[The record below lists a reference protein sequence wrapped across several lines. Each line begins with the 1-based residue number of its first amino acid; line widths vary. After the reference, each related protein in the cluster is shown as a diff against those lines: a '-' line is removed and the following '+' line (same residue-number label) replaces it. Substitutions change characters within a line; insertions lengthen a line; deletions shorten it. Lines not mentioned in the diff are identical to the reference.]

1 MSTLACAALVW
12 DTCITLTM
20 SITLVPAMNSTTT
33 TSGTLLGRMV
43 QQRLMQL
50 GVSRRSFCMNNNI
63 SRQTLYEI
71 EHQGKTNL
79 MPASLRAIDQGCHWE
94 PGTAARYASGDD
106 SVGNDS
112 PVGERVDWYVR
123 VILERVSHMTI
134 DELERESIWL
144 EEELFGRN
152 SEDMAESVK
161 MIRDAMQRIVPTLHG
176 KGTTVDDNQQG

>member
-1 MSTLACAALVW
+1 
-12 DTCITLTM
+12 
-20 SITLVPAMNSTTT
+20 MNQPTTI

-43 QQRLMQL
+43 MERLRQL
-50 GVSRRSFCMNNNI
+50 GVSRRSFCANNNI

-79 MPASLRAIDQGCHWE
+79 MPASLMAIDQGCHWE
-94 PGTAARYASGDD
+94 PGTAARYASGDATA
-106 SVGNDS
+106 NDS

-152 SEDMAESVK
+152 SEDMAESVA
-161 MIRDAMQRIVPTLHG
+161 MIRDAFERIIPTLHS
-176 KGTTVDDNQQG
+176 KGTTVDESREQG